1 MEPVLNSLRMYFLAM
16 PNGQTKYMEENRY
29 EVTTSL
35 NSLRYLLLENSRVE
49 DLEEGQDGFQII
61 NKLLVIYEFVLD
73 FEVVRQMS
81 GNSTIISS
89 TNLNVDSI
97 TSHLDDVQKYFKLR
111 GIK

>member
-1 MEPVLNSLRMYFLAM
+1 MEPSLNFLRMYFLAM
-16 PNGQTKYMEENRY
+16 RNGRTKYMEENRY

-35 NSLRYLLLENSRVE
+35 NSLRCLLIENSAAE
-49 DLEEGQDGFQII
+49 DLQEGTEGFQII

-81 GNSTIISS
+81 GTSTIISS

-97 TSHLDDVQKYFKLR
+97 SSHLDDIQKYFELR
-111 GIK
+111 SMK